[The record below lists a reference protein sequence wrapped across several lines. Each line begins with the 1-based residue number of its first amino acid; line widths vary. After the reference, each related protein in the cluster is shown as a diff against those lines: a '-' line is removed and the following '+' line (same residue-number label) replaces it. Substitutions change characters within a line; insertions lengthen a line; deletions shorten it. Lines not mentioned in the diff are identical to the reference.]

1 MVSCSRDAPPGAS
14 AVFRAV
20 LYLSIYLSIYLSRF
34 VLSPG
39 ADLRQSA
46 GGDATSCGESAEDRR
61 RELPAGKSRTR
72 RSSLLYVRTVSP
84 QTLAVL
90 LHRAERATLPAPR
103 YSAAMSK
110 QPVRVVIRNRPT
122 QESADN
128 IMLEKDG
135 KTVTI
140 RQSTATV
147 GGGAKQALQ

>member
-1 MVSCSRDAPPGAS
+1 MKLDDARVVVMSGAGEDQITGIFVEIQSSRHSSARFPP
-14 AVFRAV
+14 
-20 LYLSIYLSIYLSRF
+20 
-34 VLSPG
+34 
-39 ADLRQSA
+39 
-46 GGDATSCGESAEDRR
+46 
-61 RELPAGKSRTR
+61 KH
-72 RSSLLYVRTVSP
+72 
-84 QTLAVL
+84 LAVAVASRGERACP
-90 LHRAERATLPAPR
+90 HRAS
-103 YSAAMSK
+103 SAAMSK

>member
-1 MVSCSRDAPPGAS
+1 MVRVLRTGDENCWQAS
-14 AVFRAV
+14 LARGGVP
-20 LYLSIYLSIYLSRF
+20 IYI
-34 VLSPG
+34 
-39 ADLRQSA
+39 
-46 GGDATSCGESAEDRR
+46 
-61 RELPAGKSRTR
+61 RTF
-72 RSSLLYVRTVSP
+72 SP
-84 QTLAVL
+84 QTLAVCCIAQ
-90 LHRAERATLPAPR
+90 RESGGLPAPR

>member
-1 MVSCSRDAPPGAS
+1 MKLDDARVVVVSGAGEDQINGMFVGISSAQFPP
-14 AVFRAV
+14 
-20 LYLSIYLSIYLSRF
+20 
-34 VLSPG
+34 
-39 ADLRQSA
+39 
-46 GGDATSCGESAEDRR
+46 
-61 RELPAGKSRTR
+61 KH
-72 RSSLLYVRTVSP
+72 
-84 QTLAVL
+84 LAVL
-90 LHRAERATLPAPR
+90 LHRAESRTAPLA
-103 YSAAMSK
+103 AAMSK